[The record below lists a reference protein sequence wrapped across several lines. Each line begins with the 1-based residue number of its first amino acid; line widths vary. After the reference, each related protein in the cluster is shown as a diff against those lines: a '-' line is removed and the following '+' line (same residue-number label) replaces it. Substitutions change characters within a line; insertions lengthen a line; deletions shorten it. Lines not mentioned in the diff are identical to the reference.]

1 MHHLERGLLA
11 RYREAVAGERGET
24 LGAAV
29 AAVRA
34 AGYDLGGSAL
44 KRVPSGFD
52 PEHERADL
60 LRHDGLYGWLQDKP
74 APAETHDRRFPAYCA
89 ERLRPLSPLQE
100 WLLQLL

>member
-1 MHHLERGLLA
+1 MHHLERGLLP
-11 RYREAVAGERGET
+11 RYREAVAGERGES
-24 LGAAV
+24 LGKAV

-60 LRHDGLYGWLQDKP
+60 LRHDGLYGWLQVKP
-74 APAETHDRRFPAYCA
+74 VPAEAHDRRFPAYCA
-89 ERLRPLSPLQE
+89 EHLRALAPLQQ
-100 WLLQLL
+100 WLLDL